1 MIDFLKGGK
10 CHERTSIYSA
20 SNGNIRKI
28 LGGAHEDEFPTISE
42 FENNINK
49 RLNVQT
55 RLSGI

>member
-1 MIDFLKGGK
+1 MDKNLKAWRLEFDK
-10 CHERTSIYSA
+10 RMST
-20 SNGNIRKI
+20 NIEGVRKI